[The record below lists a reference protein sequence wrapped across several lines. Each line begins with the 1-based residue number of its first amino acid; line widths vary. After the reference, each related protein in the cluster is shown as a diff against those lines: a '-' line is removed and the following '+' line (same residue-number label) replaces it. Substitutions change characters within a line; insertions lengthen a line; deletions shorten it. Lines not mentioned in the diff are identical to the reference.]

1 MPIDPGFSL
10 VEYSGRPI
18 RERLSL
24 DLGYGH
30 QMQRLSSSF
39 INAWLARPSRSA
51 VSVSRSVDRYIQYRS
66 ASGGSMHVGRSRP
79 RRGRSTAVLGGP
91 SSRTSG
97 SKAC

>member
-30 QMQRLSSSF
+30 QMQRVSSSF

-51 VSVSRSVDRYIQYRS
+51 ISVSRSVDRYIQYEDSQRC
-66 ASGGSMHVGRSRP
+66 SMHVGRSRP
-79 RRGRSTAVLGGP
+79 WLGPPYVPGGP
-91 SSRTSG
+91 SPATSG